1 MDRRILIAEDSK
13 LTCEQLRTLL
23 QGEGQLTVDAVGDGQ
38 AALHALSQHNYSIL
52 LTDLQ
57 MPHLDGMHL
66 IERIQEKQLPVTV
79 IVMTGYGSIDQAV
92 KAMRMGAYDFL
103 AKPVDAHHLRL
114 VIERVLRERTLQD
127 EVIQLR
133 ERLHQQY

>member
-38 AALHALSQHNYSIL
+38 AALQALAQHNYSIL

-79 IVMTGYGSIDQAV
+79 IVEINSRRAPSTALELTSQP
-92 KAMRMGAYDFL
+92 
-103 AKPVDAHHLRL
+103 AKVAELFKRFSSG
-114 VIERVLRERTLQD
+114 TLS
-127 EVIQLR
+127 
-133 ERLHQQY
+133 